1 MKHKFLIIL
10 ASFLF
15 FILGLW
21 PISVLC
27 IILLSLPVLR
37 KFLIGLELTEL
48 SILLTAFFLLV
59 SLLSGGRL
67 SSVILASTL
76 AFFLFYN
83 NVRGTVTQDENSI
96 IMRDK
101 VLPFFWYAIGKVK
114 FTSQRYVES
123 IAAIPNVSFMLRFK
137 GDIYAIFSCIALR
150 SNIATEKIFTKMR
163 EAQEAIN
170 SRGSYIIPVSFPKMN
185 EILSLE
191 RINLKATISHG
202 EIVSFRN
209 KGERVFMV
217 SSFRKSGRKKSIPFP
232 REKKL
237 LSLNSILDGIHYQTD
252 SESSFL
258 LALTTIVRSGLLDG
272 IREER
277 HADGTISVRCLS
289 SPSLEFEKRE
299 YEALMRIYLV

>member
-1 MKHKFLIIL
+1 
-10 ASFLF
+10 
-15 FILGLW
+15 
-21 PISVLC
+21 
-27 IILLSLPVLR
+27 
-37 KFLIGLELTEL
+37 
-48 SILLTAFFLLV
+48 
-59 SLLSGGRL
+59 
-67 SSVILASTL
+67 
-76 AFFLFYN
+76 
-83 NVRGTVTQDENSI
+83 
-96 IMRDK
+96 MRDK

-114 FTSQRYVES
+114 FTSQRYIES

-237 LSLNSILDGIHYQTD
+237 LLLIPSWMEYIIKLTVRAP
-252 SESSFL
+252 SSCSNNNCKVW
-258 LALTTIVRSGLLDG
+258 TPRWDKR
-272 IREER
+272 RE
-277 HADGTISVRCLS
+277 AC
-289 SPSLEFEKRE
+289 
-299 YEALMRIYLV
+299 